1 MMYFEEYQVSH
12 EVAAYLANGDATF
25 LDYFFD
31 EETAETKW
39 AELHAFEAAAA
50 AQHWEITQQ
59 ACWGKCDALPG
70 GDGDLVTV
78 LAWRPTT
85 SSELLSRLHA
95 MPSVRALARGFTRER
110 AAAVAADPEAVHLWL
125 NAQAAIAAGH

>member
-12 EVAAYLANGDATF
+12 DVAAYLVNGDATF
-25 LDYFFD
+25 LDFSFD
-31 EETAETKW
+31 EETAETKL
-39 AELHAFEAAAA
+39 AELLAFETAAA
-50 AQHWEITQQ
+50 AQHWEITHQ
-59 ACWGKCDALPG
+59 ACWGKCDALPD

-78 LAWRPTT
+78 LAWRPTP

-95 MPSVRALARGFTRER
+95 MTTVRALATGFTKER
-110 AAAVAADPEAVHLWL
+110 AAVVAADPEAVRLWL